1 MSLFQQVY
9 EIYKLPVDVNFW
21 CAFLCKIAQDNAVIK
36 TDCLCYIA
44 SMLIFSNEHW
54 GKYDI

>member
-21 CAFLCKIAQDNAVIK
+21 CAIAQDNAVIK
-36 TDCLCYIA
+36 TYCLCYIA

>member
-36 TDCLCYIA
+36 TYCLCYIT